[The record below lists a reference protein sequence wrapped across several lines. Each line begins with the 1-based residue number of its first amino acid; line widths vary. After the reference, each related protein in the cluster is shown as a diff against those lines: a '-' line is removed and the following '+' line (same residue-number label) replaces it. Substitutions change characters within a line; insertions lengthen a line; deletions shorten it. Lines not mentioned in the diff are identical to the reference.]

1 MYDVLII
8 GGGPGGYAAAIRTSQ
23 LGGKA
28 ALIESGELGGTCV
41 NHGCIPSK
49 IWLRAAYLYS
59 MAQRSGQF
67 GIDLTINGLNLKS
80 IVERKTGVSADIRMG
95 MKSLLANYG
104 VDVIAAHATMKNAR
118 EVNVEGKTIQAK
130 KIIVATGSS
139 ANIPDITGIKSA
151 MTVDQ
156 LYGMAELPKSVL
168 ILGAGYNEVEAAY
181 LLATFGSKVYLV
193 TDDSRIL
200 PREDHDTSQ
209 RIAKALRPQ
218 GVEILTRYQLKSL
231 SEKKK
236 VHTVVLSGTDERCLD
251 VDMVLVGSRKPNSK
265 DLGLEK
271 VGVTLNEDGG
281 VKINGFLETSVEC
294 IYAIGDVT
302 GGWMLSHAAS
312 SMAVTAAEN
321 AMGGKKEYPFHL
333 ISRGLWTS
341 PQVGAVGL
349 TEEEAEKKGFN
360 VETGIFPYTING
372 IAMGQGMVE
381 GSVKVV
387 SDSEYGDILGVHIV
401 GENATELIGEAA
413 FAMGLECTVEELAY
427 NTRLHPTYSEAIV
440 DAARDAMNWALYL
453 PKKAQRR

>member
-8 GGGPGGYAAAIRTSQ
+8 GGGPGGYAAAIRASQ
-23 LGGKA
+23 LGGKV
-28 ALIESGELGGTCV
+28 ALVESGELGGTCV

-49 IWLRAAYLYS
+49 IWLRAAYLYA

-67 GIDLTINGLNLKS
+67 GIDLAIKGLNLGN
-80 IVERKTGVSADIRMG
+80 IVERKVGVASDIRMG

-104 VDVIAAHATMKNAR
+104 VDVIVGHATLKNAQ
-118 EVNVEGKTIQAK
+118 EVDIEGKTAKAK
-130 KIIVATGSS
+130 KIILATGSS
-139 ANIPDITGIKSA
+139 ANVPDIPGIKSA

-156 LYGMAELPKSVL
+156 LYGITELPKSVL
-168 ILGAGYNEVEAAY
+168 IWGAGYNEVEAAN
-181 LLATFGSKVYLV
+181 LLATFGVKVYLA
-193 TDDSRIL
+193 TDASRIL

-218 GVEILTRYQLKSL
+218 GVELLMRYQLKSL
-231 SEKKK
+231 TEKKK
-236 VHTVVLSGTDERCLD
+236 MRTVVLSGTDERTLD
-251 VDMVLVGSRKPNSK
+251 VDMVLIGLRKPNTK
-265 DLGLEK
+265 DLGLDK
-271 VGVTLNEDGG
+271 IGVILNEDGG
-281 VKINGFLETSVEC
+281 VKINSFLETSVEG

-321 AMGGKKEYPFHL
+321 AMGGNKEYPFHL
-333 ISRGLWTS
+333 VSRGLWTM

-349 TEEEAEKKGFN
+349 SEEDAEKKGYD
-360 VETGIFPYTING
+360 VVVGTFPYAING
-372 IAMGQGMVE
+372 MAMGQGMVE

-387 SDSEYGDILGVHIV
+387 SAAEDGGILGVHIV

-427 NTRLHPTYSEAIV
+427 NIRLHPTYSEALV
-440 DAARDAMNWALYL
+440 DASRDAMDWALYL
-453 PKKAQRR
+453 PKKKAK

>member
-49 IWLRAAYLYS
+49 IWLRAAYLYA
-59 MAQRSGQF
+59 MAQKSGQF
-67 GIDLTINGLNLKS
+67 GIDLTINGLNLKK

-104 VDVIAAHATMKNAR
+104 VDVTAAHATMKNAR

-139 ANIPDITGIKSA
+139 ANIPDIPGIKSA

-156 LYGMAELPKSVL
+156 LYGMTELPKSVL
-168 ILGAGYNEVEAAY
+168 IWGAGYNEVEAAY

-193 TDDSRIL
+193 TDGSRIL

-209 RIAKALRPQ
+209 RIAKAIRPQ
-218 GVEILTRYQLKSL
+218 GVEILMSYQLKSL
-231 SEKKK
+231 SENKK
-236 VHTVVLSGTDERCLD
+236 VHTVVLSGKDERSLD
-251 VDMVLVGSRKPNSK
+251 VDMVLIGSRKPNTR

-271 VGVTLNEDGG
+271 IGVVLNEDGG
-281 VKINGFLETSVEC
+281 VKINNLLETSVEG

-312 SMAVTAAEN
+312 SMAVTAVEN

-341 PQVGAVGL
+341 PQVGSVGL
-349 TEEEAEKKGFN
+349 TEEEAEKKGFD
-360 VETGIFPYTING
+360 VVTGIFPYAING
-372 IAMGQGMVE
+372 MAMGQGMVE

-413 FAMGLECTVEELAY
+413 FAMGLECTVEELAH
-427 NTRLHPTYSEAIV
+427 NIRLHPTYSEALV
-440 DAARDAMNWALYL
+440 DAARDAMDWALYL
-453 PKKAQRR
+453 PKKKAK